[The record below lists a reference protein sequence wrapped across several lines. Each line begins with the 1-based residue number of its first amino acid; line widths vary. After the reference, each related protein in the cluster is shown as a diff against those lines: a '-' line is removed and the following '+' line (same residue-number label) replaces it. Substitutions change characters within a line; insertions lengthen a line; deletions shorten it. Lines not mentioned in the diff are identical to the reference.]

1 MPSPTYSQNKASIIR
16 YREKNYEKV
25 LVLNREYTKLS
36 MRRIRAY
43 KAEVKRLLNILVNF
57 FED

>member
-1 MPSPTYSQNKASIIR
+1 MPSPTYSQNKASIMR

-57 FED
+57 FDD

>member
-1 MPSPTYSQNKASIIR
+1 MSPSYSQNKASIYR

-57 FED
+57 FDD

>member
-1 MPSPTYSQNKASIIR
+1 MPSPTYSQNKASIMR

>member
-1 MPSPTYSQNKASIIR
+1 MR

-43 KAEVKRLLNILVNF
+43 KAEVKLLLNILVNF

>member
-1 MPSPTYSQNKASIIR
+1 MPSPSYAQNKASIMR

-25 LVLNREYTKLS
+25 LILNREYTKMS

-43 KAEVKRLLNILVNF
+43 QAGVKQLLNILVNF
-57 FED
+57 FDD

>member
-1 MPSPTYSQNKASIIR
+1 MPSPSYSQNKASIMR

-25 LVLNREYTKLS
+25 LALNREYTKMS

-43 KAEVKRLLNILVNF
+43 NAEVKRLLNILVNF

>member
-1 MPSPTYSQNKASIIR
+1 MPSPSYKANKESIYR

>member
-1 MPSPTYSQNKASIIR
+1 MPSPTYSQNKASIMR

-43 KAEVKRLLNILVNF
+43 KAEVKLLLNILVNF